1 MDSEP
6 NSTVRRLSVEEVAPR
21 PKLTG
26 GGPNTIE
33 RATRLVKMEKM
44 FEQAMRAEGLPAQ
57 SPSTGAETAP
67 VYSTLDVAVAAFAG
81 LGYAL
86 SARSLLLFALIGA
99 FGLALIAMHD
109 QTMQT
114 LVVLL
119 VYCVFTIP
127 PMVYLEVRKQ
137 PRRE

>member
-1 MDSEP
+1 MAE
-6 NSTVRRLSVEEVAPR
+6 
-21 PKLTG
+21 
-26 GGPNTIE
+26 
-33 RATRLVKMEKM
+33 MEKM
-44 FEQAMRAEGLPAQ
+44 FDRATAMPAR
-57 SPSTGAETAP
+57 STGAETPAA
-67 VYSTLDVAVAAFAG
+67 YSTLDVAVAAFAG

-109 QTMQT
+109 QTTQT

-137 PRRE
+137 PRREG

>member
-6 NSTVRRLSVEEVAPR
+6 SSTVRRLSVEEVAPPSK
-21 PKLTG
+21 PKAAPPSPL
-26 GGPNTIE
+26 
-33 RATRLVKMEKM
+33 ATRMAEMEKM
-44 FEQAMRAEGLPAQ
+44 LSTVGALTPAEIR
-57 SPSTGAETAP
+57 STAP
-67 VYSTLDVAVAAFAG
+67 TPAAYSTLDVAVAAFAG

-114 LVVLL
+114 LVVLF

>member
-6 NSTVRRLSVEEVAPR
+6 SSTVRRLSVEEVAPR
-21 PKLTG
+21 LRTKFPA
-26 GGPNTIE
+26 GPNFE
-33 RATRLVKMEKM
+33 RMTTPQAATDEIK
-44 FEQAMRAEGLPAQ
+44 MRAQ
-57 SPSTGAETAP
+57 SLSPISTGAETAP
-67 VYSTLDVAVAAFAG
+67 AYSTLDVAVAAFAG

-114 LVVLL
+114 LVVLF